1 MLEWLLGVWAQGDSL
16 KTLEKKD
23 YRKQRMAGRIFFSL
37 FVVSILLYKTVLP
50 DEYFFLFSWL
60 MSVIGVP
67 LFFVTEMDLFFIRK
81 GWEVSNGRY
90 DVSSFSKFVNL
101 ILSAVFFLSGLFL
114 PIVIKLNI

>member
-23 YRKQRMAGRIFFSL
+23 YRKQRIAGRIFFSL

-60 MSVIGVP
+60 MSVIGIP

-81 GWEVSNGRY
+81 GWGISRGRY
-90 DVSSFSKFVNL
+90 DVSSFSKFMNL
-101 ILSAVFFLSGLFL
+101 ILSMVLMLAGLFV
-114 PIVIKLNI
+114 PIIIKLNL